1 MRLAEEADGAP
12 GGTTAELRAAA
23 EGVKLMRLEVYQ
35 LLCPM
40 VKTTCI
46 SVDHQFLPRSP
57 RIERRYSFDRCVL
70 PQPDWHR
77 TWVAEVSTL
86 ADAEAWIAALS
97 AGSRPE
103 HHTHQ
108 VRCIQSLEYNCGLP
122 TPR

>member
-40 VKTTCI
+40 VKTI
-46 SVDHQFLPRSP
+46 SADHRFLLRSP
-57 RIERRYSFDRCVL
+57 GIERRYSFDCCVL

-108 VRCIQSLEYNCGLP
+108 VRCIQSLEYKYGLP